1 MQVQYRCP
9 FAFGSTCHRRA
20 SCRRGGD
27 QVAALEA
34 ELAESV
40 AAEARAKTEIEEAE
54 EAIAAL
60 QAKRHEQASTNN
72 RVHTAHVLAL
82 ATAVS

>member
-1 MQVQYRCP
+1 M
-9 FAFGSTCHRRA
+9 
-20 SCRRGGD
+20 
-27 QVAALEA
+27 EA